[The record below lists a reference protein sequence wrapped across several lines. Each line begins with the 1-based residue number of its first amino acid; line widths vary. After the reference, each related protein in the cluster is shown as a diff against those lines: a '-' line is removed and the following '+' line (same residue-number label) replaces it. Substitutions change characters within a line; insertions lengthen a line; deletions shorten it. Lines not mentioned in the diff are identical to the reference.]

1 VSLLG
6 AVGAWIGISFGR
18 VYALPV
24 VSPDL
29 VPPPPLVP
37 AIDQSIKTTAKQTT
51 AMGMARLM
59 QGSENRSCNPA
70 LTTQGGSIHRCD

>member
-1 VSLLG
+1 MAFQRLLFSGVLGVRALSAAVSLLG

-29 VPPPPLVP
+29 VPLPPLVP
-37 AIDQSIKTTAKQTT
+37 AIDQSIKTTAKQTA
-51 AMGMARLM
+51 AMGMIMA
-59 QGSENRSCNPA
+59 
-70 LTTQGGSIHRCD
+70 